1 MDGPAQKDD
10 GELNRQFTERL
21 RKLTNR
27 SGFSVRDL
35 EKVTKLGKSTVH
47 NALQGRHF
55 PRLDTVVK
63 IVDACGGDAEWW
75 RGEWAEANEARRK
88 TQDPSE
94 NQWQQPPPRQL
105 PATVADFVGR
115 SGELDILAEQLAKA
129 MHGPSIVVITS
140 IAGTAGVGK
149 TALALSWGHQVSDQ
163 FSDGQLYVDLR
174 GHGPSQPRYPGDAL
188 AQLLSTLGVPAERV
202 PGDEDER
209 AGLYRS
215 LLAGKKMLV
224 VLDNA
229 ASPDQVRP
237 LLPGS
242 PGCLVIVTSRSELP
256 GLVAGNGARQII
268 LDRLAP
274 EEAVELLR
282 LIVGR
287 ARVDAEPDAAAEI
300 ARRCALLPLA
310 LRVAAGRALASS
322 HQPLT
327 EIADQL
333 AQHRLDLLTTSD
345 NDQSMNVRA
354 VFSWSYQA
362 LPTGPARLFRLLG
375 LHTGPEINIP
385 TAAALV
391 EIPGPDAEELLE
403 VLAGAH
409 LLERTGESRYRFHDL
424 LRDYAAEQAAA
435 DETEPER
442 EAAVHRMLEM
452 YLHTADAADRTLTP
466 NRLRA
471 PIDRPQTSSDLPT
484 FTTYEQALAW
494 FDLEHA
500 NLTAAASLAAVSGQH
515 DIAWKIP
522 ATMSVY
528 CYIRKPWTDWIT
540 SHEVGL
546 TAARHCQ
553 EPFGEAAMLT
563 GLGAARYELR
573 QYQQAVNHLQL
584 AHKLWRDIELL
595 WGEAITLNILGSAHR
610 DLRQFEQAITCFQ
623 RALDIWPEIEPTW
636 GKGVTLHN
644 LGTTYRDL
652 GQTTKAISW
661 LHEAITVRRTMP
673 DQYGEAWAL
682 HDLGT
687 IHAKLH
693 EFDKAVDCLDQALT
707 IRHEIGDR
715 HGEAQTRYELGKTMR
730 ATGNPETATAHLRQA
745 LAIFD
750 DLHDPRAR
758 DVKAYMENAVG
769 SVFKQRP

>member
-1 MDGPAQKDD
+1 MDESAQKDD
-10 GELNRQFTERL
+10 GELKRRFAERL
-21 RKLTNR
+21 RKLSDR

-35 EKVTKLGKSTVH
+35 EKLTKLRKSTVH
-47 NALQGRHF
+47 NALQGKYF
-55 PRLDTVVK
+55 PRQETVVK
-63 IVDACGGDAEWW
+63 IVNACGGDAEWW
-75 RGEWAEANEARRK
+75 RDEWAKVNEARRK
-88 TQDPSE
+88 TD
-94 NQWQQPPPRQL
+94 NQWRQPRPRQL
-105 PATVADFVGR
+105 PAMVADFVGR
-115 SGELDILAEQLAKA
+115 AGELDILAEQLAQV
-129 MHGPSIVVITS
+129 PSTVVITS

-149 TALALSWGHQVSDQ
+149 TALALWWGHQVSDQ

-174 GHGPSQPRYPGDAL
+174 GHSPGQPRYAGDAL

-215 LLAGKKMLV
+215 LLAGKNMLV

-242 PGCLVIVTSRSELP
+242 PGCLVVVTSRRELP
-256 GLVAGNGARQII
+256 GLVAGSGARQMV

-274 EEAVELLR
+274 EDAIELLR
-282 LIVGR
+282 RIIGR
-287 ARVDAEPDAAAEI
+287 ARVDAEPDAAVEI
-300 ARRCALLPLA
+300 ARHCAHLPLA
-310 LRVAAGRALASS
+310 LRVAAQRALTSS
-322 HQPLT
+322 RQTLT
-327 EIADQL
+327 EIAEQL
-333 AQHRLDLLTTSD
+333 ATTQHRLDLLATSD
-345 NDQSMNVRA
+345 DDQSMNVRA
-354 VFSWSYQA
+354 VLSWSYRA
-362 LPTGPARLFRLLG
+362 LSTGAARLFRLLG

-385 TAAALV
+385 TAAALAEV
-391 EIPGPDAEELLE
+391 AGAEAEELLE

-409 LLERTGESRYRFHDL
+409 LLERVGESRYRFHDL

-442 EAAVHRMLEM
+442 GAAVRRMLDM

-471 PIDRPQTSSDLPT
+471 PIDTPRTSPDLTT
-484 FTTYEQALAW
+484 FTTYGQALAW
-494 FDLEHA
+494 FDLERT
-500 NLTAAASLAAVSGQH
+500 NLTAAARQAVAAGRH

-528 CYIRKPWTDWIT
+528 CYIRKPWADWIT

-563 GLGAARYELR
+563 GLGAAKHELR
-573 QYQQAVNHLQL
+573 QFRQAVDHLQP
-584 AHKLWRDIELL
+584 ARRLWQNIEHR

-610 DLRQFEQAITCFQ
+610 DLREFEQAVTCFEQ
-623 RALDIWPEIEPTW
+623 ALNIWSEIEHTW

-652 GQTTKAISW
+652 GQTENAISR
-661 LHEAITVRRTMP
+661 LREAIAVRRAMP

-682 HDLGT
+682 HDLGA
-687 IHAKLH
+687 IHAKLDH
-693 EFDKAVDCLDQALT
+693 LDKAIDHLDQALAL
-707 IRHEIGDR
+707 RHKIGDR
-715 HGEAQTRYELGKTMR
+715 HGEAQTRYELGKTLR
-730 ATGNPETATAHLRQA
+730 TAGRPEAAREHLRQA
-745 LAIFD
+745 LSIFD
-750 DLHDPRAR
+750 ELHDPRSH
-758 DVKAYMENAVG
+758 DVKAYLG
-769 SVFKQRP
+769 TS